1 RFASFCLIVK
11 GDYPYELDITLPFSL
26 VNNNVRRDRLE
37 VMPAYFW
44 MYNLY
49 ALERNSWKTG
59 ARDKRRHIVQ
69 RIEADYLA
77 PDTAEEIIAALERLE
92 TWMKAAGNPG
102 GTEDA
107 GDPARRNG
115 AAPPAFPPPGDDEDP
130 EYDSSFSGED
140 VLAAPG
146 LERHKR
152 GAVILKPL
160 AAMAAYREMLFYYG
174 MKTVVEHLAAQPGPG
189 AKDNAGDGRFS
200 PPAFARRMERGA
212 DGTAPGGAAAQG
224 RVDRDGPSGRVKDW
238 VNLGGQICPA
248 FRLDRLVENI
258 KNGTVTDWTGVHRAY
273 DEMAAA
279 WGDDKLRHG
288 YDVLAWLGRNS
299 GPVIQNGT
307 MDDGQNP
314 CGGFHP
320 LSTREGFMEALDR
333 VEAIQEKIAGQVYL
347 SRAKDFHDPFR
358 GITYRNREEMEAVAG
373 TAEDN
378 AFVRLTRE
386 KTAAFKRTLGELRK
400 RLERD

>member
-59 ARDKRRHIVQ
+59 ARDKRKHIVQ

-77 PDTAEEIIAALERLE
+77 PDTAEEIVAALERLE
-92 TWMKAAGNPG
+92 TWMKAAGAGPPAPE
-102 GTEDA
+102 GT
-107 GDPARRNG
+107 GDPYG
-115 AAPPAFPPPGDDEDP
+115 MGGPAPPALSPPGDDEDP
-130 EYDSSFSGED
+130 EYDYSSLGED

-146 LERHKR
+146 LERHRR

-174 MKTVVEHLAAQPGPG
+174 MKTVVEYLAARPGPG
-189 AKDNAGDGRFS
+189 VKDNNEGPRLS
-200 PPAFARRMERGA
+200 LPAFAQKMERLREA
-212 DGTAPGGAAAQG
+212 DGAAAEG
-224 RVDRDGPSGRVKDW
+224 AAARGGLSGRVKDW

-258 KNGTVTDWTGVHRAY
+258 KNGTVDDWTAVHRAY

-288 YDVLAWLGRNS
+288 YDILAWL
-299 GPVIQNGT
+299 
-307 MDDGQNP
+307 GQNP
-314 CGGFHP
+314 CGILPP
-320 LSTREGFMEALDR
+320 LSTREGFMQALDR
-333 VEAIQEKIAGQVYL
+333 VEAIQEKIAEQVYL

-358 GITYRNREEMEAVAG
+358 SITYRNMEEMEAVAG
-373 TAEDN
+373 TAENN

-386 KTAAFKRTLGELRK
+386 KTAAFKKTLGVLRQIV
-400 RLERD
+400 E